1 MKSNYDRSKSI
12 SRKTTKNYH
21 PRADDPRLLKICRH
35 VSTVQ
40 YSTVLQYITVQ
51 YLQTCQ
57 YRHVRH
63 FSGGETVFRL
73 STVLRAVSGNSREGA
88 SFKLDKQTWQR
99 KQQWYTEDD
108 FSKSIH

>member
-1 MKSNYDRSKSI
+1 MSVQY
-12 SRKTTKNYH
+12 
-21 PRADDPRLLKICRH
+21 
-35 VSTVQ
+35 STVQ

-88 SFKLDKQTWQR
+88 SFKLDKQTWRR
-99 KQQWYTEDD
+99 KSNGTQKTISQNL
-108 FSKSIH
+108 FIKIL